1 MEFNPFDPATIADP
15 YPLYEQMRRETPMYW
30 CEEFGGW
37 MVTRYADARDLL
49 RDPQRFSSERQAARR
64 PQRNAGPYLGRN
76 ILNADPPDHT
86 RLRRLVVR
94 EFTPRASDA
103 WAPRIEAIVEELMAD
118 LEPAGTFDVM
128 DGLAVPLPVRV
139 IAEMLGVPP
148 EDRALFKRW
157 SDDTVTPILP
167 NTPED
172 EAARRMQ
179 SRDDLAQYF
188 RDAITAAR
196 ARSEPRADLISSLV
210 AARDQGDQLSE
221 DELLSVVVLLLLAGN
236 ETTTNLIGNGT
247 LALN

>member
-1 MEFNPFDPATIADP
+1 MNFNPFDPATIADP
-15 YPLYEQMRRETPMYW
+15 YPSYEVMRREAPMYW

-37 MVTRYADARDLL
+37 MVTRYADARDVL

-76 ILNADPPDHT
+76 ILNADAPDHT

-103 WAPRIEAIVEELMAD
+103 WAPRIEAIVDELMAD
-118 LEPAGTFDVM
+118 LEPGGAFDVM

-157 SDDTVTPILP
+157 SDDVVTPILP
-167 NTPED
+167 NTPD
-172 EAARRMQ
+172 GEAAHRMQ
-179 SRDDLAQYF
+179 SRDELAQYF
-188 RDAITAAR
+188 RDAIAAAR
-196 ARSEPRADLISSLV
+196 ARPERRTDLISSLV
-210 AARDQGDQLSE
+210 AARDEGDQLS
-221 DELLSVVVLLLLAGN
+221 
-236 ETTTNLIGNGT
+236 
-247 LALN
+247 